1 MRSVN
6 KTDAMTLITR
16 FGTLENIIKASEIRL
31 AECPGFGVTK
41 AKKLYTAL
49 HQPFLK
55 RGTNE
60 VLKEKEFAG
69 DISLEDVENIEKEIV
84 GEIVEEGK
92 EDKDDS
98 GGEVFNI
105 LTRFVACWF

>member
-1 MRSVN
+1 
-6 KTDAMTLITR
+6 MTLISI

-31 AECPGFGVTK
+31 AECPGFGATK

-60 VLKEKEFAG
+60 AQKEKEFAG
-69 DISLEDVENIEKEIV
+69 DICLEDVENIEKDIA
-84 GEIVEEGK
+84 GEIVEGK
-92 EDKDDS
+92 EDDNDPE
-98 GGEVFNI
+98 GEVENI
-105 LTRFVACWF
+105 LFSFF

>member
-6 KTDAMTLITR
+6 KTDAMTLISI

-49 HQPFLK
+49 HQTFLK

-60 VLKEKEFAG
+60 ALKEKEFAD
-69 DISLEDVENIEKEIV
+69 DINLEDVENIEKEIA
-84 GEIVEEGK
+84 GEIVEGK
-92 EDKDDS
+92 EDEDDPE
-98 GGEVFNI
+98 GD
-105 LTRFVACWF
+105 LL